1 MTTKIP
7 YTIEQKYGCVTRKL
21 RGVIYV
27 GENNPYPVFK
37 TKKEID
43 EHIKKNKLPV
53 VGNRKIHEVI
63 PDEENLRKYAH
74 DNGIPVPAKVPK
86 QALEKI
92 REAIDKE
99 LKKRHDEADFDSVSG

>member
-1 MTTKIP
+1 MIQKLP
-7 YTIEQKYGCVTRKL
+7 YTIETKYGCVTRKL
-21 RGVIYV
+21 KNGIYV

-37 TKKEID
+37 SEKEID

-63 PDEENLRKYAH
+63 PDVENLRQYAR
-74 DNGIPVPAKVPK
+74 DNGIEVPDKVPK
-86 QALEKI
+86 IALEKI